1 MYIFSDGIT
10 SYLQAEKMR
19 KLILILFLT
28 LTSCSIKTEFFIYN
42 TSDEIV
48 IIEYQFIEQ
57 SEFGGFVSNPEM
69 MESNWLSK
77 LKEIK
82 SSELTVDLTKK
93 HITCRLK
100 KGQALKLGWIG
111 NYTPKSEYKKQE
123 LAENLKKLRIIRSG
137 KETIIIT
144 EKEKVADLFERVNS
158 KRYEIKINE

>member
-1 MYIFSDGIT
+1 
-10 SYLQAEKMR
+10 MR

-42 TSDEIV
+42 ASDEIV

-57 SEFGGFVSNPEM
+57 SAFGGFVSNPEM

-82 SSELTVDLTKK
+82 SSGLTIDLTKK
-93 HITCRLK
+93 LVTCRLK

-111 NYTPKSEYKKQE
+111 NYSPQSEYKRQE
-123 LAENLKKLRIIRSG
+123 LAENLKELRIIRTG
-137 KETIIIT
+137 KETRIIT

-158 KRYEIKINE
+158 KRYEIKLNE